1 MRVRAVTGPGIAL
14 AALLCALLA
23 GRAAGALASLRP
35 PERDATELSLF
46 PSGRLLTE
54 MSLGHARLTADLA
67 WLTAI
72 QYYGRHR
79 ESDRRYPLAGHLFK
93 VVTDADPGFRN
104 AYLFG
109 ALVLAENGEA
119 APAVALLRKGAL
131 ANPESWELW
140 FELGFCHYV
149 VTRDYAE
156 AARALRIAARLPGAP
171 DYVARFA
178 AAATERTG
186 DPETATRLWETIA
199 RESDNEEIRRMA
211 LDHLQETSSAAPAG
225 EAESQ

>member
-1 MRVRAVTGPGIAL
+1 MV
-14 AALLCALLA
+14 LCALLA
-23 GRAAGALASLRP
+23 GQVSGALARQRP
-35 PERDATELSLF
+35 IERDAGELALF

-54 MSLGHARLTADLA
+54 ASLGHARLTADLA
-67 WLTAI
+67 WLAAI

-79 ESDRRYPLAGHLFK
+79 QSDRRYPLAGHLLR

-109 ALVLAENGEA
+109 ALVLAENGEPAQA
-119 APAVALLRKGAL
+119 AALLRKGAF
-131 ANPESWELW
+131 ANPESWRLW

-156 AARALRIAARLPGAP
+156 AARALRIAARLAGAP
-171 DYVARFA
+171 DYAARFA
-178 AAATERTG
+178 AAATDRGG
-186 DPETATRLWETIA
+186 DPQTAARLWETIA

-211 LDHLQETSSAAPAG
+211 LDHVRDASPPR
-225 EAESQ
+225 